1 MEGSKNLYS
10 AVSIKVF
17 QIILEKLING
27 SKIRPAISTK
37 SLKEHFN
44 LCGLISQCWYEEPG
58 DRPAVENVKS
68 LISRIYTQTSANILD
83 NLLSRMEQYADN
95 LEQLV
100 EERTQSYLV
109 EKEKCENL
117 LYELLP
123 PSVADKL
130 IHKVELSTENGAVVI
145 GAKHKMA

>member
-1 MEGSKNLYS
+1 M
-10 AVSIKVF
+10 
-17 QIILEKLING
+17 EKLING

-58 DRPAVENVKS
+58 ERPAVDSVKS

-130 IHKVELSTENGAVVI
+130 IHKVTQQSSLVPFFKFIQMLNCCSNFNPYPRYCDLSVT
-145 GAKHKMA
+145 

>member
-1 MEGSKNLYS
+1 MNKDSN
-10 AVSIKVF
+10 
-17 QIILEKLING
+17 
-27 SKIRPAISTK
+27 
-37 SLKEHFN
+37 
-44 LCGLISQCWYEEPG
+44 
-58 DRPAVENVKS
+58 
-68 LISRIYTQTSANILD
+68 TSNILD

-130 IHKVELSTENGAVVI
+130 IHKVTQQSSLVPFFKFIQMLKCCSNFNP
-145 GAKHKMA
+145 

>member
-145 GAKHKMA
+145 

>member
-130 IHKVELSTENGAVVI
+130 IHKVTRI
-145 GAKHKMA
+145 G

>member
-1 MEGSKNLYS
+1 M
-10 AVSIKVF
+10 
-17 QIILEKLING
+17 
-27 SKIRPAISTK
+27 
-37 SLKEHFN
+37 
-44 LCGLISQCWYEEPG
+44 
-58 DRPAVENVKS
+58 ENVKS

-145 GAKHKMA
+145 GAKHEMA

>member
-1 MEGSKNLYS
+1 
-10 AVSIKVF
+10 
-17 QIILEKLING
+17 
-27 SKIRPAISTK
+27 
-37 SLKEHFN
+37 
-44 LCGLISQCWYEEPG
+44 
-58 DRPAVENVKS
+58 
-68 LISRIYTQTSANILD
+68 
-83 NLLSRMEQYADN
+83 MEQYADN

-130 IHKVELSTENGAVVI
+130 IHKVDTLPDCGA
-145 GAKHKMA
+145 GFKMAQNTIHLSPEITALCFASSLQDPLPCWFVFYISSYPRP

>member
-1 MEGSKNLYS
+1 MRKRTLTVLFSVKKAKNENF
-10 AVSIKVF
+10 V

-44 LCGLISQCWYEEPG
+44 LCGLISQCWYEEPS

-83 NLLSRMEQYADN
+83 NLLSRMEQYANN
-95 LEQLV
+95 LEALV
-100 EERTQSYLV
+100 EERTSDYLE
-109 EKEKCENL
+109 EKRKCEDL

-123 PSVADKL
+123 K
-130 IHKVELSTENGAVVI
+130 
-145 GAKHKMA
+145 